1 MLIKSVSCLR
11 LSSSR
16 MLVRFATWTLR
27 ERTSSQHWA
36 LGGFGGAILFLGF
49 WAHVSA
55 KSSTVTT
62 KATMLKF
69 TFAIFYI
76 KVLDFQKI
84 SLRVFDCFRC
94 SKAVSPCQRSS
105 LEISVEL
112 ELLFDQRLTQALSD
126 VLCVALLCLNILN
139 IFCVHVG
146 PPPLSWC
153 APLTVLT
160 LSNLQGGGPL
170 PIPPPLASPLIL
182 LSLIPQSFCPRFSS
196 LFFRW
201 WRFLGSSE
209 SFASAWKSSGNK
221 QRLLSELIAF
231 PLVRL
236 WKLNPWILYIIKKF
250 LAIEKKV

>member
-182 LSLIPQSFCPRFSS
+182 RFSS

-236 WKLNPWILYIIKKF
+236 WKLNPWILYIIKTF